1 MNYSTE
7 TINRIAQEF
16 AGMVKTAM
24 DEQSRAGGSSPKIAQ
39 IETDLRE
46 TLRQIGIQTLGMLL
60 SSLQSTPEREIACL
74 CGGSLRYQRMRE
86 ATLISVFGKVR
97 YQRAYYAGCNCGHG
111 KAPLDEAYGLE
122 PGAVTAGLAALLA
135 LAGIEFSY
143 DESPAWLA
151 HYLLFSVAENT
162 VRSETEKMGALQAAQ
177 ETTLI
182 EQSQTE
188 GYQQARQREAGPIVP
203 RLYGSMDAAKV
214 RTEPRPKK
222 GEAKEAHEDW
232 RDMKVLCW
240 YEVETVP
247 PAQRT
252 ARHREKV
259 LRQQPA
265 LRAKNMRYFCDI
277 REAEAFGKL
286 LWATGCRLN
295 ADLSPE
301 LVFLGDGAVWIWNLV
316 RLYYPNALQIVD
328 WFHAEEHLKEVAAAA
343 FATPEQRA
351 TWLEPVTQALWDGQV
366 EEVIRICQTLAAT
379 CLKAQQAIT
388 YFSNNSER
396 MRYDRF
402 RAAGYLIGS
411 GTIESACK
419 QIVTH
424 RLDLPGAQWEVD
436 GAVYTAKARA
446 VWLSGQWSSLC
457 QWRAALPLVI

>member
-7 TINRIAQEF
+7 TIKRIAQEL

-24 DEQSRAGGSSPKIAQ
+24 DEQSRAGESSPKIAQ
-39 IETDLRE
+39 IETDMRE
-46 TLRQIGIQTLGMLL
+46 ALRQIGIQMLGMLL
-60 SSLQSTPEREIACL
+60 SSLQSTPEREIACP
-74 CGGSLRYQRMRE
+74 CGGSLHYQRMRE

-97 YQRAYYAGCNCGHG
+97 YQRAYYAECDCGHG
-111 KAPLDEAYGLE
+111 KAPLDEEYGLE

-143 DESPAWLA
+143 DESPAWLE

-162 VRSETEKMGALQAAQ
+162 VRSETEQMGALQAAE

-182 EQSQTE
+182 EQSQSE
-188 GYQQARQREAGPIVP
+188 SYQQARQREPGPIVP
-203 RLYGSMDAAKV
+203 RLYGSIDAAKV

-240 YEVETVP
+240 YEVEEVP
-247 PAQRT
+247 LAQRT

-259 LRQQPA
+259 LREQPA

-277 REAEAFGKL
+277 TEAEAFGKL

-295 ADLSPE
+295 ADFSPE

-316 RLYYPNALQIVD
+316 RLYYPKALQIVD

-343 FATPEQRA
+343 FTNPEQRA
-351 TWLEPVTQALWDGQV
+351 TWLEPVTQALWEGQV
-366 EEVIRICQTLAAT
+366 EEVIRICQMLAAT
-379 CLKAQQAIT
+379 CLKAQQAMT

-402 RAAGYLIGS
+402 RAAGYMIGS

-436 GAVYTAKARA
+436 GAVHTAKARA

-457 QWRAALPLVI
+457 QRRAALPLAV

>member
-24 DEQSRAGGSSPKIAQ
+24 DEQSRAGESRPKIAQ

-46 TLRQIGIQTLGMLL
+46 MLRQIGMQALGILL
-60 SSLQSTPEREIACL
+60 SGLQRTPEREIACP
-74 CGGSLRYQRMRE
+74 CGGNLHYQRMRE
-86 ATLISVFGKVR
+86 ATVISVFGKVR
-97 YQRAYYAGCNCGHG
+97 YQRAYYAGCACGQG
-111 KAPLDEAYGLE
+111 KSPLDEQYGLA

-143 DESPAWLA
+143 DESPSWLV

-162 VRSETEKMGALQAAQ
+162 VRSETEQMGALQAEE

-182 EQSQTE
+182 KQSQTE
-188 GYQQARQREAGPIVP
+188 SYQQARQREPGPIVQ

-214 RTEPRPKK
+214 RIEPRSKK

-240 YEVETVP
+240 YEVESVP

-259 LRQQPA
+259 LREQPA
-265 LRAKNMRYFCDI
+265 FRAKNMRYFCDI

-286 LWATGCRLN
+286 LWATGCQIN

-301 LVFLGDGAVWIWNLV
+301 LVFLGDGAIWIWNLV
-316 RLYYPNALQIVD
+316 RLYYPHALQIVD
-328 WFHAEEHLKEVAAAA
+328 WFHAEEHLEGVAAAA
-343 FATPEQRA
+343 FPTAEQRSV
-351 TWLEPVTQALWDGQV
+351 WLEPVTQALWDGQV
-366 EEVIRICQTLAAT
+366 EDVIRACQTLPST
-379 CLKAQQAIT
+379 CLKAQQAAA

-402 RAAGYLIGS
+402 RAAGYMIGS

-419 QIVTH
+419 QLVTH

-436 GAVYTAKARA
+436 GAVHTAKARA
-446 VWLSGQWSSLC
+446 VWLSGHWQALC
-457 QWRAALPLVI
+457 QRRAALPLAV